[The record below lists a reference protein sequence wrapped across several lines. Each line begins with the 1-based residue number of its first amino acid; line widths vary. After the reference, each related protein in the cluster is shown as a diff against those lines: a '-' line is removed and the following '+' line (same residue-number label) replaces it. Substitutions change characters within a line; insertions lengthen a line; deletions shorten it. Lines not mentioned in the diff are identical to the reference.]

1 MKNVIAGKWYISTT
15 IQGEVLDLPYAYKYG
30 IYLNEVIE
38 LSPITIKNYMESL
51 ERFWKW
57 TLSEDPNVDEEF
69 SEYLA
74 RYKQELKDG
83 LILEDREFRDIKS
96 VKFPVLVLKP
106 KTKVSI
112 DEELSRLRVYFN
124 WQKDKQVN
132 LKLNKETINWDYERR
147 RREVSKHAGYISG
160 KINSFALERISK
172 KDMFSNKSVKRFV
185 ATDKAFPFQYF
196 LDLIDSANIRE
207 KLLYLLMGGTSARVS
222 QALNLTIY
230 DIDYDN
236 RQVYLSDP
244 VIDDPS
250 QVGFLGETRRRWLK
264 REYSIDAQNQHPH
277 NTIQFKY
284 PIPARPNKPL
294 YWLNESF
301 KEIFFQY
308 IAEYNIYPE
317 HLRRPRHPFFFTK
330 KDGGRL
336 LYRPAL
342 NKFKSDCSKL
352 YSVIENRLEREHDT
366 MSADKYNREIK
377 DSKLLIN
384 IGPHGLR
391 HMYGN
396 YMAELFYR
404 ASLSEIPAVAEKV
417 RLYCQYGMGHSSS
430 KSTDVYMNAR
440 MDDVILSGE
449 EYFVH
454 YMRDHKYLP
463 PLLFIKGLVA

>member
-1 MKNVIAGKWYISTT
+1 MKNVINGKWYISTT
-15 IQGEVLDLPYAYKYG
+15 CKGKVVDLPFATKYG
-30 IYLNEVIE
+30 RYLNETLE
-38 LSPITIKNYMESL
+38 LSPITIRNYMESL

-57 TLSEDPNVDEEF
+57 TLAVDPEVDEDF

-83 LILEDREFRDIKS
+83 IMIMDKESNDLKS
-96 VKFPVLVLKP
+96 VKFPVLTLKP
-106 KTKVSI
+106 KSKVSI
-112 DEELSRLRVYFN
+112 DEEMSRLKVYFN
-124 WQKDKQVN
+124 WLKDKQVN
-132 LKLNKETINWDYERR
+132 LKLDKETINWNYERR
-147 RREVSKHAGYISG
+147 RKEVSKHSGYISD
-160 KINSFALERISK
+160 KINSFALERIAK
-172 KDMFSNKSVKRFV
+172 KDIFGSKPTKRTV
-185 ATDKAFPFQYF
+185 ATDKAFPFQFF
-196 LDLIDSANIRE
+196 LELIRTANLRE
-207 KLLYLLMGGTSARVS
+207 KLLYLLMGGTSARIS

-230 DIDYDN
+230 DIDYEN

-244 VIDDPS
+244 VVDDPS
-250 QVGFLGETRRRWLK
+250 QMGFLGETRRRWLMS
-264 REYSIDAQNQHPH
+264 EYGIDAQNQHPH
-277 NTIQFKY
+277 NTVQFKY
-284 PIPARPNKPL
+284 PIPSRPNKPL

-301 KEIFFQY
+301 KEMFFQY
-308 IAEYNIYPE
+308 LAEYNIYPE
-317 HLRRPRHPFFFTK
+317 HLRKPRHPFFFTK

-342 NKFKSDCSKL
+342 NKFKSDCNKL
-352 YSVIENRLEREHDT
+352 YDEVQNRLEKEHNT
-366 MSADKYNREIK
+366 MSLDEYNREVK
-377 DSKLLIN
+377 DGELLMN
-384 IGPHGLR
+384 MGPHGLR

-404 ASLSEIPAVAEKV
+404 ASLSEIPAVAEKI

-463 PLLFIKGLVA
+463 PSLFVKGLVA